1 MKKRVLTI
9 LMMAPFALV
18 AQQVKEV
25 KVSNNEPVWLNG
37 KQIAVDE
44 PKFDFGPVNHTA
56 VKMNKLKTYN
66 YTEIGRSYY
75 DLQTNGSIGRR
86 IMMHSNGTV
95 SAVWS
100 TDPDGGNGFPNRG
113 SGYNFYDK
121 SSWKPVTSSRI
132 ENARGGWPSI
142 GELPGGIE
150 FTTSHVSSDG
160 GFLLT
165 KNTGLGSSTWTTTKV
180 ADDGANVPI
189 WGRAAAGGNTI
200 HLISN
205 YFASTADGIAVV
217 VKNGVSS
224 PTTYSRS
231 KDGGTTWDKLHT
243 LLPGY
248 DSTKYLAGGGDNY
261 ALDVKGDTVAI
272 LIGGLGDDLT
282 LWKSTDG
289 GDNFTMIDVEP
300 FPFSP
305 YNSKVVIPNAASVRT
320 NDGSLDV
327 MIDNNNK
334 VHCFW
339 ARSFIS
345 DEDTSDTGFSFYPG
359 TATLMHWAEGDTAK
373 VCGSTIDM
381 NGDNTINFTRETY
394 SSLTASG
401 DLPADVTYAARNG
414 NTSALTMPSAG
425 IDANG
430 NLYVTYSSPIEET
443 YHVYNANYRDVL
455 ISYSTD
461 GGKTWMGPQNL
472 TQERSREV
480 SFPCISKINNNFI
493 HLVFQMDELPGTNL
507 QNNGNTGLHPVGV
520 NSIMYAAI
528 PTSDILNNVIGRNLL
543 SDNKVNKTPQVFVVS
558 QNYPNPFDK
567 QTSVLIYL
575 RAESD
580 VDVTVKNALGQTVN
594 AFTVN
599 NLMAGNHEIVID
611 GSSLSEGIY
620 YYTIETGANS
630 VTRKMQVTK

>member
-1 MKKRVLTI
+1 MKKSVLSI
-9 LMMAPFALV
+9 LMMTPFILA
-18 AQQVKEV
+18 AQQVKEI
-25 KVSNNEPVWLNG
+25 KVSNNEPVFING
-37 KQIAVDE
+37 KQVASDAQ
-44 PKFDFGPVNHTA
+44 KFDFGPVNHNT
-56 VKMNKLKTYN
+56 VKLNKIKTYN
-66 YTEIGRSYY
+66 YTEIGRTYY
-75 DLQTNGSIGRR
+75 DLQTNASVGRR
-86 IMMHSNGTV
+86 IMMHPNGTV

-113 SGYNFYDK
+113 TGYNFYNNTNWNAV
-121 SSWKPVTSSRI
+121 SSSRI

-142 GELPGGIE
+142 GVLDGNIE
-150 FTTSHVSSDG
+150 FTMSHVSTDG

-165 KNTGLGSSTWTTTKV
+165 KNTGLGNTNWTSTKV

-189 WGRAAAGGNTI
+189 WGRAASSGNTI
-200 HLISN
+200 HLICN
-205 YFASTADGIAVV
+205 YYASTTDGIPVV
-217 VKNGVSS
+217 TRNGVPS

-231 KDGGTTWDKLHT
+231 KDGGATWDKLHI

-248 DSTKYLAGGGDNY
+248 DSTKYAAGGGDNY
-261 ALDVKGDTVAI
+261 AIDVKGDTVAI

-300 FPFSP
+300 FAYSP
-305 YNSKVVIPNAASVRT
+305 YNAKVLIPTTAPEPT
-320 NDGSLDV
+320 NDGSVDV
-327 MIDNNNK
+327 LIDNNNI

-339 ARSFIS
+339 ARSFIT
-345 DEDTSDTGFSFYPG
+345 DTDTSDTGYSFYPG
-359 TATLMHWAEGDTAK
+359 TTSLMHWAEGDTIK
-373 VCGSTIDM
+373 VCGATIDM
-381 NGDNTINFTRETY
+381 NGDNTINLTRETF
-394 SSLTASG
+394 SALTASG

-414 NTSALTMPSAG
+414 NTSALTMPSSG

-430 NLYVTYSSPIEET
+430 NLFVTYSSPIEET
-443 YHVYNANYRDVL
+443 YHVYNANFRNVL

-472 TQERSREV
+472 TQERNREA
-480 SFPCISKINNNFI
+480 SFPCISKRNNNFI
-493 HLVFQMDELPGTNL
+493 HLVFQLDELPGTNL

-543 SDNKVNKTPQVFVVS
+543 SDNQVKKAPQVFVVS

-575 RAESD
+575 RADSD
-580 VDVTVKNALGQTVN
+580 VNVTVKNALGQTVN

-599 NLMAGNHEIVID
+599 NLMAGNHEINID

-620 YYTIETGANS
+620 YYTIETEANS
-630 VTRKMQVTK
+630 VTRKMQVTR

>member
-1 MKKRVLTI
+1 
-9 LMMAPFALV
+9 
-18 AQQVKEV
+18 
-25 KVSNNEPVWLNG
+25 
-37 KQIAVDE
+37 
-44 PKFDFGPVNHTA
+44 
-56 VKMNKLKTYN
+56 
-66 YTEIGRSYY
+66 
-75 DLQTNGSIGRR
+75 
-86 IMMHSNGTV
+86 
-95 SAVWS
+95 
-100 TDPDGGNGFPNRG
+100 
-113 SGYNFYDK
+113 
-121 SSWKPVTSSRI
+121 
-132 ENARGGWPSI
+132 
-142 GELPGGIE
+142 
-150 FTTSHVSSDG
+150 
-160 GFLLT
+160 
-165 KNTGLGSSTWTTTKV
+165 
-180 ADDGANVPI
+180 
-189 WGRAAAGGNTI
+189 
-200 HLISN
+200 
-205 YFASTADGIAVV
+205 
-217 VKNGVSS
+217 
-224 PTTYSRS
+224 
-231 KDGGTTWDKLHT
+231 
-243 LLPGY
+243 
-248 DSTKYLAGGGDNY
+248 
-261 ALDVKGDTVAI
+261 
-272 LIGGLGDDLT
+272 
-282 LWKSTDG
+282 
-289 GDNFTMIDVEP
+289 
-300 FPFSP
+300 
-305 YNSKVVIPNAASVRT
+305 
-320 NDGSLDV
+320 

-381 NGDNTINFTRETY
+381 NGDNTINFTRETF
-394 SSLTASG
+394 SALTGTG

-543 SDNKVNKTPQVFVVS
+543 SDNKVNKTPQVFVVN

-575 RAESD
+575 RADSD
-580 VDVTVKNALGQTVN
+580 VEVTVKNALGQTVN
-594 AFTVN
+594 AFAVN

>member
-1 MKKRVLTI
+1 MKKRVLSI
-9 LMMAPFALV
+9 LMLAPFSLL
-18 AQQVKEV
+18 AQQVTEIKV
-25 KVSNNEPVWLNG
+25 KNNEPVAING
-37 KQIAVDE
+37 KEVAIDAS
-44 PKFDFGPVNHTA
+44 KFNQGPVNHSA
-56 VKMNKLKTYN
+56 VKLNKLKTYN
-66 YTEIGRSYY
+66 FTEIGRSYY
-75 DLQTNGSIGRR
+75 DLQSNASVGRR
-86 IMMHSNGTV
+86 IMMHSDGTV

-113 SGYNFYDK
+113 SGYNYYNGT
-121 SSWKPVTSSRI
+121 SWNAATSSRI
-132 ENARGGWPSI
+132 ENTRGGWPSI
-142 GELPGGIE
+142 GVLNGGIE
-150 FTTSHVSSDG
+150 FTMSHVSTDG

-165 KNTGLGSSTWTTTKV
+165 KNTGMGSSTWTTTKV

-189 WGRAAAGGNTI
+189 WGRAASSGNTI
-200 HLISN
+200 HLICN
-205 YFASTADGIAVV
+205 YFASTADGIPVV
-217 VKNGVSS
+217 VRNGVSS

-231 KDGGTTWDKLHT
+231 KDGGATWDILHM

-300 FPFSP
+300 FAHSP
-305 YNSKVVIPNAASVRT
+305 YNSKVIIPNATPEPT
-320 NDGSLDV
+320 NDGSVDV
-327 MIDNNNK
+327 LIGNGGT

-339 ARSFIS
+339 ARAFIS

-359 TATLMHWAEGDTAK
+359 TASLIHWAEGDTAK
-373 VCGSTIDM
+373 ICGRTIDM

-394 SSLTASG
+394 SALTATG

-443 YHVYNANYRDVL
+443 YHVYNANFRDVL

-461 GGKTWMGPQNL
+461 GGKTWMGPQNV
-472 TQERSREV
+472 TQERSKEA
-480 SFPCISKINNNFI
+480 SFPCISKVNNNFV
-493 HLVFQMDELPGTNL
+493 HLVFQLDELPGTNL

-528 PTSDILNNVIGRNLL
+528 PTQDILNNVIGQNLL
-543 SDNKVNKTPQVFVVS
+543 SENNVKKAPQVFVVS

-580 VDVTVKNALGQTVN
+580 VNVTVKNSLGQTVN

-611 GSSLSEGIY
+611 GSELSEGMY
-620 YYTIETGANS
+620 YYTIETSANS
-630 VTRKMQVTK
+630 VTRKMQVTR